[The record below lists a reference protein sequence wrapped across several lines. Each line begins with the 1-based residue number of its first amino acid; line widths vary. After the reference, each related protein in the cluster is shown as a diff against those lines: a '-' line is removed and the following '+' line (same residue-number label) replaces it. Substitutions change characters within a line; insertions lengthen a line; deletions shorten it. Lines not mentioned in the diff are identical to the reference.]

1 MAQKISKDKS
11 FTSQTKTY
19 KEIAD
24 TLLKAKMQRANWLA
38 RLILK
43 RFNK

>member
-1 MAQKISKDKS
+1 MANKLVKDKS

-24 TLLKAKMQRANWLA
+24 ALLKAKIQRANWLE

-43 RFNK
+43 RFKK